1 MNQRKWN
8 ANKNMVDHAV
18 ESVVSAQ
25 SNGKWSSKYICK
37 TVYPEMFAVEYFDA
51 GSAPPRR
58 PRPRRSSARLGGP
71 PRSPSS
77 GSGPGATCCPARPHP
92 ARGRRQARRGCPHGR
107 GEALRSVRLIIFVKN
122 NGGFWRNRTS
132 KSPRLRKQMLPGNSL
147 LQHVRNPLA
156 RMPVSVGVRS
166 MAHRLVLGLIG
177 EQTAELAV
185 DDVLLGADEL

>member
-1 MNQRKWN
+1 MKFGEARGT
-8 ANKNMVDHAV
+8 AT
-18 ESVVSAQ
+18 VSEL
-25 SNGKWSSKYICK
+25 G
-37 TVYPEMFAVEYFDA
+37 F
-51 GSAPPRR
+51 GSGRDVLPGA
-58 PRPRRSSARLGGP
+58 STSCSGTA
-71 PRSPSS
+71 S
-77 GSGPGATCCPARPHP
+77 GSTRLPAR
-92 ARGRRQARRGCPHGR
+92 AC
-107 GEALRSVRLIIFVKN
+107 EALRSVRLIIFVKN

-177 EQTAELAV
+177 EQAAELAV